1 MRIVSEHDRSRLV
14 GLFWIYLGLLLVE
27 GVLRKWLLPEWSDV
41 LLIVRDPVALAII
54 GLGFRSGAL
63 TLGGPMRGFAAL
75 WVCFVALGILQI
87 VFGNL
92 ESVTVLG
99 YGLRTYFLHP
109 PLIFVM
115 GRVFE
120 PRDLRLATI
129 AIVVLMLPIALLM
142 VEQFRSA
149 PTSWI
154 NRGAGEGRLQISSA
168 MGRIRPAGPFSFIS
182 GSVLYYALAFAC
194 LLASHF
200 QRDRVPSIVL
210 WIGWAALIL
219 ATAVSGS
226 RSLLFALVPI
236 GVAAGVAYLVRPQLS
251 GAMVRT
257 FGTAMF
263 VVSIIWASSV
273 VQEGVEVFNARL
285 RNSGGLTVLVDRM
298 HAIFNMSLSAW
309 TDAPI
314 MGAGLGLGTNAGSA
328 LLGSGVFKF
337 GEDEWSRVVFEA
349 GPPLGVAYLLWRA
362 WLVWLLMRA
371 AVGAAKWGHVLPIL
385 CFGACAANL
394 LSGQWGQTSVQ
405 GFAIWTAGMCLAAS
419 RVAALDTTRL
429 AGVRE
434 VAGLR
439 VRKQQVVETARTFR
453 VVPASQ

>member
-1 MRIVSEHDRSRLV
+1 MRVINELDRCRLV

-63 TLGGPMRGFAAL
+63 TLGRPMRGLTAL
-75 WVCFVALGILQI
+75 WVCFVALGALQI
-87 VFGNL
+87 VFGDL
-92 ESVTVLG
+92 GSVTVLG

-109 PLIFVM
+109 PLMFIM

-120 PRDLRLATI
+120 PRDLRRATI

-149 PTSWI
+149 PSSWI

-194 LLASHF
+194 LLGSHF
-200 QRDRVPSIVL
+200 ERDRVPTAVL
-210 WIGWAALIL
+210 WTGWAALIL

-226 RSLLFALVPI
+226 RALLFAFVPI
-236 GVAAGVAYLVRPQLS
+236 GIAAGAAYLMRPQLS

-257 FGTAMF
+257 VGTAMF
-263 VVSIIWASSV
+263 VVSIVWVSSV
-273 VQEGVEVFNARL
+273 VQEGVEVFSARL
-285 RNSGGLTVLVDRM
+285 RNSGGVTMLLERIRGTVD
-298 HAIFNMSLSAW
+298 MSVSAW
-309 TDAPI
+309 SSAPI
-314 MGAGLGLGTNAGSA
+314 MGAGLGLGTNAGTA
-328 LLGSGVFKF
+328 LLGSRVFKF

-349 GPPLGVAYLLWRA
+349 GPPLGIAYLLWRA
-362 WLVWLLMRA
+362 WLVWLLMKA
-371 AVGAAKWGHVLPIL
+371 AVGAARWGHVLPIL

-394 LSGQWGQTSVQ
+394 LSGQWGQTSIQ
-405 GFAIWTAGMCLAAS
+405 GFAIWTAGMCIAGS
-419 RVAALDTTRL
+419 RVAAVDVSRTLP
-429 AGVRE
+429 
-434 VAGLR
+434 
-439 VRKQQVVETARTFR
+439 VVLNKPRFA
-453 VVPASQ
+453 